1 METYLLVSSFNG
13 DILFEGTEEECERR
27 IVQESIVIPKC
38 NYDNYI
44 EYLQDQYE
52 KQVQY

>member
-1 METYLLVSSFNG
+1 MKTYLLVSSFNG

-27 IVQESIVIPKC
+27 IVQESIVILKC
-38 NYDNYI
+38 NFDDYM

-52 KQVQY
+52 NQVEY